1 MDVDDSNSNNTMYLM
16 YRNVYPCWPFII
28 GAIAL
33 NLVAIFGM
41 VTNLGVIW
49 TTYCT
54 KTLHG
59 TANVL
64 LALCSFFELL
74 HQHGHLLFLYVA
86 LSGQNFISLSM
97 AIRWCTVSLFA
108 LGGITLSMTFTGL
121 DRLLCVLFPTFPNKV
136 KPLPYLGVIITLC
149 VIFSLQNVMNFY
161 ELASTMPFLMVPGT
175 IGDLMKG
182 DASQSLAIKSLILNT
197 ITIFL
202 YVIVGIVISKK
213 SVSNSS
219 TAEKTNRRTFRS
231 IFFIILLNVC
241 GYYFAFGVILF
252 VLPNLTKSDPI
263 NVWIFLMFV
272 SIVTVN
278 VSAASNGPILYITSK
293 EYQKAF
299 RDEFGRIRRF
309 FCYTNN
315 ASAAVEVNNLPTI
328 ACKITITHQLHNN
341 KTRRGTAF

>member
-1 MDVDDSNSNNTMYLM
+1 MAAEEVVVNMCMEVDSCTSAEVELDKAVGTVEESIVVAVRTEADSIAPAVADMAEDSSSNRRLHRRTGMLMYLM

-74 HQHGHLLFLYVA
+74 HQQGHLLFLYVA

-213 SVSNSS
+213 SV
-219 TAEKTNRRTFRS
+219 RV
-231 IFFIILLNVC
+231 LNCPMRKCPV
-241 GYYFAFGVILF
+241 
-252 VLPNLTKSDPI
+252 
-263 NVWIFLMFV
+263 
-272 SIVTVN
+272 
-278 VSAASNGPILYITSK
+278 
-293 EYQKAF
+293 
-299 RDEFGRIRRF
+299 
-309 FCYTNN
+309 
-315 ASAAVEVNNLPTI
+315 
-328 ACKITITHQLHNN
+328 
-341 KTRRGTAF
+341 